1 MNTFSPLHN
10 LSQHHY
16 LKVYG
21 CLIHSIISNEKIH
34 FTAEEVY
41 RSDHEIHYCIMY
53 QDIQK

>member
-1 MNTFSPLHN
+1 MSTFSLQQN

-21 CLIHSIISNEKIH
+21 RLIQNITSKQKIH